1 MNIAERLGGKQNRLY
16 YMVKKR
22 LYNIVGTNHILTQVI
37 RVKNTV
43 AEQLLRNGIFF
54 FQYFAYII

>member
-1 MNIAERLGGKQNRLY
+1 MVNNRPY

-54 FQYFAYII
+54 FQYFTYII